1 MQFLHMLRLHGDW
14 NTQNKSKKKETS
26 FKNSSKISKKET
38 MISLKLYEK
47 TVRI

>member
-1 MQFLHMLRLHGDW
+1 MFRLYGDW
-14 NTQNKSKKKETS
+14 NTQNKSKKKETG

-38 MISLKLYEK
+38 IMSLKIYEK